1 MFIEGIEIKE
11 MLLDINEIEDEWL
24 FVEKKIEDLDML
36 NVVEFIWII
45 KEIGEIGE

>member
-1 MFIEGIEIKE
+1 